1 MSTEYTSRVV
11 NPSDPRFNHCLK
23 KEIKQMEKNPAGYIP
38 SSEEKRYAGLL
49 TNGKASI
56 GTPIDLFIKLVETRE
71 FREWS
76 IHSFVTKDG
85 SIVTFYGTVK
95 SSPVKIEDL
104 EIGDCVEV
112 HGRIAKYGQFKG
124 KNQTRISHVK
134 IISNKG
140 SKK

>member
-1 MSTEYTSRVV
+1 ME
-11 NPSDPRFNHCLK
+11 NHH
-23 KEIKQMEKNPAGYIP
+23 PAGHIP

-56 GTPIDLFIKLVETRE
+56 GTPIDLFIKLVETRK
-71 FREWS
+71 FREYS
-76 IHSFVTKDG
+76 LHSFVTKDG

-95 SSPVKIEDL
+95 KSPVKIEEL

-134 IISNKG
+134 INVNKG
-140 SKK
+140 AKKS